1 MGATEPT
8 EYINLQQYWF
18 ILKRRWLPGSAVLGF
33 VLLFTGLVTFLQ
45 KPVYQAQ
52 GELLFKKT
60 DTTFSLTGLGKE
72 LGSLDSIQSNPLD
85 TEAEIIRSVAIS
97 QNVMTALNLKD
108 KQGVPI
114 KRKEF
119 LKRLEVKSIKGT
131 DVLQLSYKSTVP
143 QEAVAVVNQLM
154 NFYLENDIRTN
165 RAEATAAR
173 RFIEEQLPK
182 AKDTVRQA
190 EAALR
195 GFKERNKIVAL
206 QEEAKSAVTVIADL
220 ESRIAKAQV
229 DLTNANTRSAA
240 LQNQLGMN
248 SQQATAIS
256 SLSQS
261 RGVQKVLEDFQA
273 IESQLEVERSR
284 FQEDAPVIVNLK
296 SKEALLKDLLQKR
309 IKQVLGDQQQSVD
322 GNLQIGELQQ
332 RLTSEF
338 VNSEVERLVLTN
350 QIAALANVNFNYK
363 ERANVIPQ
371 LEQSQRELEREVQA
385 AQATYETLLK
395 KLQEVRITEQQNVGN
410 ARIIQAALVPE
421 KPVAPRK
428 LLNFGLGGVVGILL
442 AVITVLVLD
451 ARDTSL
457 KTVREVRELLGYT
470 LLGIVPNFEKI
481 DKLGSRNRDLE
492 PGIPKIPVKD
502 DPRSLISETYGMLY
516 ANLKFLS
523 SDKEVRVITI
533 TSAVPKEGK
542 STVCAN
548 LALAIAQLGFRVLLI
563 DADMRHPSQHTV
575 WELPNS
581 LGLSNVIVEQIQ
593 LKTAIAQAMPN
604 LYVLTSG
611 LVPPNPLALL
621 NSRRMASLIEDFSQT
636 YDFVIIDTPP
646 ISAAADARILS
657 AMTDGMLMVVQP
669 KLVDSASAIAAKELL
684 EQSGQN
690 ILGMVIN
697 AVIPEN
703 EPDSYFYAKEYNNE
717 KDFITGANARFNITK
732 QAEH

>member
-33 VLLFTGLVTFLQ
+33 VLLFTALVTFLQ

-52 GELLFKKT
+52 GELLFKKA
-60 DTTFSLTGLGKE
+60 DTTSSLTGLGKE
-72 LGSLDSIQSNPLD
+72 IGSLDSVQSNPLD

-131 DVLQLSYKSTVP
+131 DVLELSFKSTVP

-154 NFYLENDIRTN
+154 NFYLENNIRTN

-182 AKDTVRQA
+182 TKDTVRQA

-309 IKQVLGDQQQSVD
+309 IKQVLGDQKQSVD